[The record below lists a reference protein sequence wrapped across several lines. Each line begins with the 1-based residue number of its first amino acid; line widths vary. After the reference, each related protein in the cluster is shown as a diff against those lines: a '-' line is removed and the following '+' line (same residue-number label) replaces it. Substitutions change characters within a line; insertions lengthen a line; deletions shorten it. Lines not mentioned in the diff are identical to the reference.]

1 VRTVHSGP
9 ATGLIAQLVLLSALS
24 GMVGLDGTGWV
35 VGVAYGL
42 VMTAALAIGLD
53 RAGADR
59 LRPADRVTLT
69 RAVLV
74 GGVAALTADSFHH
87 PAPLATLVAVTTVAL
102 ALDAVDGWVARRT
115 GTATPLGAQF
125 DMEID
130 AFLILV
136 LSVYVAKWAGA
147 WVLAIGLA
155 RYALGAA
162 GWLFPWL
169 SVPPPPRYWRKV
181 VAAIQGIVLTVAAAD
196 FLPRTLVGVALV
208 VALCLLAESFGRD
221 VLWLWHRRPA
231 ALLPPP
237 EIDLRSQPRRVSVS
251 R

>member
-1 VRTVHSGP
+1 VRSVHSGP
-9 ATGLIAQLVLLSALS
+9 AVGLIAQLALLTALS
-24 GMVGLDGTGWV
+24 VTVGLDVAGWV

-42 VMTAALAIGLD
+42 VMTAALTLGLA
-53 RAGADR
+53 RAGTDR

-87 PAPLATLVAVTTVAL
+87 PSPVVTLVTLATVAL
-102 ALDAVDGWVARRT
+102 VLDAVDGWVARRT

-136 LSVYVAKWAGA
+136 LSVYVAQWAGA
-147 WVLAIGLA
+147 WVLAIGAA

-162 GWLFPWL
+162 GWLLPWL
-169 SVPPPPRYWRKV
+169 TPPPPPRHWRKV
-181 VAAIQGIVLTVAAAD
+181 VAAIQGIVLTVAVAD
-196 FLPRTLVGVALV
+196 FLPRILVSAALV
-208 VALCLLAESFGRD
+208 VALALLTESFGRD
-221 VLWLWHRRPA
+221 VWWLSGHRKGAPSQEREF
-231 ALLPPP
+231 AL
-237 EIDLRSQPRRVSVS
+237 RGGTRRESVHS
-251 R
+251 